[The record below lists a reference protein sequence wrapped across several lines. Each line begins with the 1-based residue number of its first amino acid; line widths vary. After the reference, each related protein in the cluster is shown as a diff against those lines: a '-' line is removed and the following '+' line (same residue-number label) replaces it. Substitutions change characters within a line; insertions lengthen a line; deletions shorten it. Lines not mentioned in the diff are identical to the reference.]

1 MLDILF
7 TLVFMAVGYLMGS
20 IPTGYLLA
28 RARGVDIQKVG
39 SGNIGAT
46 NILRTLGV
54 VPAIVV
60 VLLDPLKSYLATLF
74 PLLLGMSAWTI
85 ALTGFAAILGNNFNI
100 FLKFKGG
107 RGIATGLGVMFAID
121 PFISLLI
128 IILGVSTV
136 ALGRYVSLG
145 SLVGVIAA
153 PVLFLAKGNFLF
165 PYFFL
170 TVAIMLLVIYRHRE
184 NIKRLAAGV
193 ERRLGEKVKLDE
205 SEEQP

>member
-1 MLDILF
+1 
-7 TLVFMAVGYLMGS
+7 MAVGYLMGS

-28 RARGVDIQKVG
+28 KARGVDIQKVG

-54 VPAIVV
+54 VPAIIVA
-60 VLLDPLKSYLATLF
+60 LLDPLKSYLATLF

-100 FLKFKGG
+100 FLRFKGG
-107 RGIATGLGVMFAID
+107 RGVATGLGVLLAID

-128 IILGVSTV
+128 IILGVSTML
-136 ALGRYVSLG
+136 LGRYVSLG
-145 SLVGVIAA
+145 SLVGAIAA
-153 PVLFLAKGNFLF
+153 PLLFLAKGNILF

-170 TVAIMLLVIYRHRE
+170 SVAIMLLVIYRHRE

-193 ERRLGEKVKLDE
+193 ERRLGEKVKL
-205 SEEQP
+205 EEKP

>member
-1 MLDILF
+1 
-7 TLVFMAVGYLMGS
+7 MAVGYLMGS

-60 VLLDPLKSYLATLF
+60 ALLDPLKSYLATLF

-100 FLKFKGG
+100 FLGFKGG
-107 RGIATGLGVMFAID
+107 RGVATGLGVLLAID
-121 PFISLLI
+121 PFISLLL
-128 IILGVSTV
+128 IILGVSTML
-136 ALGRYVSLG
+136 LGRYVSLG

-153 PVLFLAKGNFLF
+153 PLLFLAKGNILF

-170 TVAIMLLVIYRHRE
+170 TVAIMVLVIYRHRE

-193 ERRLGEKVKLDE
+193 ERRLGEKVKL
-205 SEEQP
+205 EEKP

>member
-1 MLDILF
+1 
-7 TLVFMAVGYLMGS
+7 MAIGYLMGS

-28 RARGVDIQKVG
+28 KARGVDIQKVG

-54 VPAIVV
+54 VPAVVV

-74 PLLLGMSAWTI
+74 PLLLGMSAWTV

-100 FLKFKGG
+100 FLRFKGG
-107 RGIATGLGVMFAID
+107 RGIATGLGVLLAID
-121 PFISLLI
+121 PFISLLV
-128 IILGVSTV
+128 IILGVSTI

-145 SLVGVIAA
+145 SLVGVIVA
-153 PVLFLAKGNFLF
+153 PLFFLAKGSFLF

-193 ERRLGEKVKLDE
+193 ERRLGEKVVL
-205 SEEQP
+205 EEKP

>member
-1 MLDILF
+1 MADILF
-7 TLVFMAVGYLMGS
+7 TLVFMTIGYLMGS

-54 VPAIVV
+54 VPAVIVA
-60 VLLDPLKSYLATLF
+60 LLDPLKSFLATLF
-74 PLLLGMSAWTI
+74 PLLLGMSAWTV

-100 FLKFKGG
+100 FLRFKGG
-107 RGIATGLGVMFAID
+107 RGVATGLGVLLAID

-128 IILGVSTV
+128 VILGVSTML
-136 ALGRYVSLG
+136 LGRYVSLG

-153 PVLFLAKGNFLF
+153 PLLFLAKGNFMF

-170 TVAIMLLVIYRHRE
+170 TLAIMLLVFYRHRE

-193 ERRLGEKVKLDE
+193 ERRLGEKVKL
-205 SEEQP
+205 EEKP

>member
-1 MLDILF
+1 MADILF
-7 TLVFMAVGYLMGS
+7 TLVFMTVGYLMGS

-54 VPAIVV
+54 VPAVIVA
-60 VLLDPLKSYLATLF
+60 LLDPLKSFLATLF
-74 PLLLGMSAWTI
+74 PLLLGMSAWTV
-85 ALTGFAAILGNNFNI
+85 ALTGLAAILGNNFNI
-100 FLKFKGG
+100 FLRFKGG
-107 RGIATGLGVMFAID
+107 RGVATGLGVLLAID
-121 PFISLLI
+121 PLISLLI
-128 IILGVSTV
+128 VILGVSTM
-136 ALGRYVSLG
+136 LLSRYVSLG

-153 PVLFLAKGNFLF
+153 PLLFLAKGNFLF

-170 TVAIMLLVIYRHRE
+170 TLAIMLLVFYRHRE

-193 ERRLGEKVKLDE
+193 ERRLGEKVKLGE
-205 SEEQP
+205 KP

>member
-1 MLDILF
+1 M
-7 TLVFMAVGYLMGS
+7 TVGYLMGS

-28 RARGVDIQKVG
+28 KARGVDIQKVG

-54 VPAIVV
+54 VPAIIVA
-60 VLLDPLKSYLATLF
+60 LLDPLKSYLATLF

-100 FLKFKGG
+100 FLRFKGG
-107 RGIATGLGVMFAID
+107 RGVATGLGVMLAID
-121 PFISLLI
+121 PFISLLVI
-128 IILGVSTV
+128 VIGVSTML
-136 ALGRYVSLG
+136 LGRYVSLG
-145 SLVGVIAA
+145 SLVGVIAL
-153 PVLFLAKGNFLF
+153 PLLFLAKGNFLF

-193 ERRLGEKVKLDE
+193 ERRLGEKVVLEDK
-205 SEEQP
+205 P

>member
-1 MLDILF
+1 MADILF
-7 TLVFMAVGYLMGS
+7 TLVFMTVGYLMGS

-54 VPAIVV
+54 VPAVIVA
-60 VLLDPLKSYLATLF
+60 LLDPLKSFLATLF
-74 PLLLGMSAWTI
+74 PLLLGMSAWTV
-85 ALTGFAAILGNNFNI
+85 ALTGLAAILGNNFNI
-100 FLKFKGG
+100 FLRFKGG
-107 RGIATGLGVMFAID
+107 RGVATGLGVLLAID
-121 PFISLLI
+121 PLISLLI
-128 IILGVSTV
+128 VILGVSTM
-136 ALGRYVSLG
+136 LLSRYVSLG

-153 PVLFLAKGNFLF
+153 PLLFLAKGNFLF

-170 TVAIMLLVIYRHRE
+170 TLAIMLLVFYRHRE

-193 ERRLGEKVKLDE
+193 ERRLGEKVKL
-205 SEEQP
+205 EEKP